1 MGACRI
7 FLAGQPNSGKTTA
20 VRKICGLLNCRG
32 KTAGGMISG
41 EIREG
46 GTRVGFMLE
55 DIANATVG
63 VLAHVNIR
71 EGPRVGRYRVNFA
84 DISHVGVT
92 AILNALSNADVVVI
106 DEIGPMELCSS
117 AFVDAANKALCSP
130 KPLVGT
136 IHHNASHSMIK
147 SIKANQQYEILEVTA
162 QNRDQ
167 VPLVVDEKLKE
178 ADKLV

>member
-1 MGACRI
+1 
-7 FLAGQPNSGKTTA
+7 
-20 VRKICGLLNCRG
+20 
-32 KTAGGMISG
+32 MISG
-41 EIREG
+41 EIRQA

-55 DIANATVG
+55 DVANATVG

-71 EGPRVGRYRVNFA
+71 EGPRVGKYGVNLA
-84 DISHVGVT
+84 DISRVGVT
-92 AILNALSNADVVVI
+92 AIVRALSSADVVVI

-117 AFVDAANKALCSP
+117 VFVDAVQKALCSP
-130 KPLVGT
+130 KQLVGT
-136 IHHNASHSMIK
+136 IHRNASHPMIK
-147 SIKANQQYEILEVTA
+147 SIKANQHYEILEVTT